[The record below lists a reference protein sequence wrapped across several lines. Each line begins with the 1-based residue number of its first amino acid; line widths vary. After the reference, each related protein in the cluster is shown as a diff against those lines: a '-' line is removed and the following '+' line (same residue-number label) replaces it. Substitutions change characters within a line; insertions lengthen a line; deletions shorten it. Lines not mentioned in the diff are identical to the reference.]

1 MVKTVDFDSMI
12 VGSNPAWAARKKE
25 RNDLQMAF
33 VELLTKLRELCDYD
47 EAEEYRDLIED
58 VCSKCKYYGFS
69 ECDFCPAM
77 NTYKTIKRHC
87 S

>member
-1 MVKTVDFDSMI
+1 
-12 VGSNPAWAARKKE
+12 
-25 RNDLQMAF
+25 MAF

-47 EAEEYRDLIED
+47 EAEEYRDLMED
-58 VCSKCKYYGFS
+58 VCSKCKYYGFA